1 MINFKLAPESIA
13 WKEHVKSFVKAN
25 VIPRTDLDQHGHFPM
40 DLYQKAFDAGVMTT
54 SIPAVYGGQGK
65 SFIETLL
72 AVEECAYGDL
82 GFTTSA
88 FVSRLAL
95 GPLLLFGTENQKQQW
110 LNPLTQK
117 LGFASFGF
125 TEPAGST
132 NLGTRPATTEFEA
145 VDGGFKIRGEKSTI
159 SNASYAQFFTV
170 FARQSDQSRGF
181 SCFIVP
187 GNAKGIELTP
197 PLKKMGQR
205 AGDTAGVKFF
215 DTFVPTENLIGK
227 IGQGPQVA
235 LMSLRSSRIGVG
247 AMALGVSRRARDL
260 AKIHCHNRK
269 TGGGQPIIFE
279 QDIQFKFATM
289 EAKIDMLRAYLYN
302 AAWELENGNH
312 GTKYSSGL
320 KLLSAQ
326 IACDITN
333 ECLELH
339 GGAGYLEENTIE
351 KLVRDTKLLQI
362 YEGTE
367 AVQKLLIADSAIR
380 LSSDLRGPIPQSSGG
395 NS

>member
-1 MINFKLAPESIA
+1 MINFKLAPESLA
-13 WKEHVKSFVKAN
+13 WRDHVKNFVKAN
-25 VIPRTDLDQHGHFPM
+25 VLSRTDLDVHGHFPM
-40 DLYQKAFDAGVMTT
+40 DLYQKAFESGIMTT
-54 SIPAVYGGQGK
+54 AIPKAYGGQGK
-65 SFIETLL
+65 SFIDTLL
-72 AVEECAYGDL
+72 AVEESAYGDL

-95 GPLLLFGTENQKQQW
+95 GPLLLFGSENQKQQW
-110 LNPLTQK
+110 LTPLTQK

-125 TEPAGST
+125 TEPEGST
-132 NLGTRPATTEFEA
+132 NLGSRPATTEFEI

-159 SNASYAQFFTV
+159 SNASVAQFYAV
-170 FARQSDQSRGF
+170 FARQANQERGF

-187 GNAKGIELTP
+187 STAKGIELTP

-205 AGDTAGVKFF
+205 AADTAGMKFF

-227 IGQGPQVA
+227 IGQGPQIA

-260 AKIHCHNRK
+260 AKIHCHSRK
-269 TGGGQPIIFE
+269 TGSGSPIIFE

-320 KLLSAQ
+320 KLLAAQ
-326 IACDITN
+326 IACEITN
-333 ECLELH
+333 DCLELH
-339 GGAGYLEENTIE
+339 GGAGYIEENRIE

-380 LSSDLRGPIPQSSGG
+380 LSADLRESGG
-395 NS
+395 KS